1 MWDTL
6 TTKCPT
12 ILLSKKLFLLFNKTL
27 NNSYMNKKSTM
38 KALMLAGLL
47 CGAPSSMSAQ
57 TTPSSTSTTIYD
69 FAGFNDQKMLELFE
83 KIDKQG
89 RKFPTTQELKDAG
102 LYDEIEFVR
111 SHVRKRQIL
120 DRSDRLNQNTYQE
133 RDLFMNI
140 PAGAGSTIG
149 GYPSKDFASDNF
161 SMWNYTNLFGS
172 WNHGLFQAPGSWVD
186 AAHKNGTDI
195 LSGMKFFDTTGGR
208 QGFAAGW
215 VNFIKTKNDNGEFKY
230 TRPLIHLLQFLG
242 MDGINYNFE
251 DNGYSDN
258 DVVKFHQ
265 SLYEYA
271 KQQNFNDFHVV
282 IYTGNATL
290 TSGNSRVLFA
300 EKNAKTSDLMLN
312 YMGDDFSYNM
322 ASSAREAK
330 RVTGSTKGL
339 YAGVWIVSMNRG
351 WTRLNEGDAKE
362 CGVCLWGEHAQSRF
376 WSYNTGGSA
385 QERMSN
391 YQMLLERGFSGGYRN
406 PANRPEIK
414 NAGHNWEWS
423 GSTAPLS
430 TFPGLASWIP
440 ERSAISGTLPFSTH
454 FNTGAGE
461 VYTYK
466 GKKTAGAWYNMSNQD
481 IVPTYRWLVYNGG
494 TESVSTNV
502 QPEFTYEDSYTGGSC
517 LKLTGKGTAS
527 STDIILYKT
536 NLTGTNGAIKAQVAI
551 KTGKEGT
558 QDSRLA
564 LIVRLKNSGQ
574 WKEYEVG
581 GTTDKTWKEHTIA
594 LTDLTSSDVID
605 RIGLRVK
612 NVDDQYKLLVGK
624 LAIVDD
630 FTATPEAVK
639 DLTIQV
645 KEENKV
651 SLSVKATWVLNSAT
665 EGSVVYNDDANVDH
679 FEVLY
684 KNSENGDVTEIGR
697 TSQWATYIGDIEL
710 GETDQPFIGV
720 RSVSKDL
727 KTYSPVVWQQVP
739 RSTYASLPEKKQNLY
754 GEPELD
760 MSADGAATAQQ
771 VRYVESFETTGGA
784 TNINYHATGPKGGT
798 NYVDATEGNLLTVK
812 QGETFTLKIK
822 GYEGKDDL
830 RFCFGRGWIDL
841 NGDYKFEPGT
851 IDQNGEEL
859 FTIGQ
864 LRKGVKE
871 NVNPGQTL
879 QVRIPADAKRG
890 MTRMRIVFSDAWFK
904 GSLLP
909 TGKFNKGFAIDFA
922 VNITGNNPERQTPKS
937 TRDEGIAEQPEGL
950 STSTSITSFAGE
962 ASTLVQTSKDLKF
975 SNVEKAWIFGV
986 DGSLVKV
993 LDNPQQ
999 YEIKSLPKGIYL
1011 VKMLNNNVIRTQK
1024 VVIK

>member
-1 MWDTL
+1 
-6 TTKCPT
+6 
-12 ILLSKKLFLLFNKTL
+12 
-27 NNSYMNKKSTM
+27 MNKKSTM

-47 CGAPSSMSAQ
+47 CGAPSTMSAQ

-69 FAGFNDQKMLELFE
+69 FAGFSDQKMLELFE
-83 KIDKQG
+83 KIEKQG
-89 RKFPTTQELKDAG
+89 RKFPTNQELKEYG

-120 DRSDRLNQNTYQE
+120 DREDRLVRNTYKE

-149 GYPSKDFASDNF
+149 GYPSKDFASDNY

-172 WNHGLFQAPGSWVD
+172 WNHGLFQAPGSWAD

-195 LSGMKFFDTTGGR
+195 MSGIKFFDTTGGR
-208 QGFAAGW
+208 GGYATGW
-215 VNFIKTKNDNGEFKY
+215 VEFIKQKNADGTFKY
-230 TRPLIHLLQFLG
+230 ARPLIRILQFLG

-251 DNGYSDN
+251 ARGYDDSE
-258 DVVKFHQ
+258 VVKFHQ
-265 SLYEYA
+265 ELYKIAAAE
-271 KQQNFNDFHVV
+271 NFKNFHIA
-282 IYTGNATL
+282 IYTSHSSLSSYNTEA
-290 TSGNSRVLFA
+290 LFG
-300 EKNAKTSDLMLN
+300 KNNVKTSDLMLN
-312 YMGDDFSYNM
+312 YSADDFTPSM
-322 ASSAREAK
+322 ASSVQQAK
-330 RVTGSTKGL
+330 RSLGTAKGL
-339 YAGVWIVSMNRG
+339 YAGVWIVTMNRS
-351 WTRLNEGDAKE
+351 WTRLNASGAEE
-362 CGVCLWGEHAQSRF
+362 CGVCLWGEHGQSRF

-391 YQMLLERGFSGGYRN
+391 YQMLLERGFSGGNRN
-406 PANRPEIK
+406 PAVRPEIR

-423 GSTAPLS
+423 GSVAPLS

-440 ERSAISGTLPFSTH
+440 ERSAINGTLPFSTY

-466 GKKTAGAWYNMSNQD
+466 GKKTAGSWYNMSNQD
-481 IVPTYRWLVYNGG
+481 IVPTYRWLVYDGN
-494 TESVSTNV
+494 TTNVSSKV

-517 LKLTGKGTAS
+517 LKLTGKGTAPL
-527 STDIILYKT
+527 TDIVLYKT
-536 NLTGTNGAIKAQVAI
+536 NLTGTSGAIKAQVAI
-551 KTGKEGT
+551 KTGKDT
-558 QDSRLA
+558 PADSKLS
-564 LIVRLKNSGQ
+564 LIVRLKNSNE
-574 WKEYEVG
+574 WKEFAVD

-594 LTDLTSSDVID
+594 LTGLNSTDVID

-612 NVDDQYKLLVGK
+612 NVDNQYKLLVGK

-630 FTATPEAVK
+630 FTATPQGVK

-645 KEENKV
+645 KEENKA
-651 SLSVKATWVLNSAT
+651 SLSVKATWALSSAT

-684 KNSENGDVTEIGR
+684 KNGENGDVTEIGR

-710 GETDQPFIGV
+710 KESDKPFIGV

-727 KTYSPVVWQQVP
+727 KTYSPVEWKEIP
-739 RSTYASLPEKKQNLY
+739 RSTYASLPEKKDNPY

-760 MSADGAATAQQ
+760 MAADGYKIAQK
-771 VRYVESFETTGGA
+771 VRYIETFETIGGDQ
-784 TNINYHATGPKGGT
+784 NINYRANGPQGGT
-798 NYVDATEGNLLTVK
+798 NYVDATNHVLKVA
-812 QGETFTLKIK
+812 QGTKVTLKFK
-822 GYEGKDDL
+822 GYEAQDHIDGNHDDL
-830 RFCFGRGWIDL
+830 RWCMGKGWIDL
-841 NGDYKFEPGT
+841 NGDHVFTPVDIKQDPA
-851 IDQNGEEL
+851 NGEQL
-859 FTIGQ
+859 FFLGQ
-864 LRKGVKE
+864 VRKG
-871 NVNPGQTL
+871 TYA
-879 QVRIPADAKRG
+879 QVQSPQSYEFTIPADAKVG
-890 MTRMRIVFSDAWFK
+890 KTRMRIVFSDAWFA

-909 TGKFNKGFAIDFA
+909 TGKFNKGFAIDFG
-922 VNITGNNPERQTPKS
+922 VEITGTNQERPTPKS
-937 TRDEGIAEQPEGL
+937 SRDEGKAEQPEGL
-950 STSTSITSFAGE
+950 SASTSITSFAGE
-962 ASTLVQTSKDLKF
+962 ASALVQTSKDLKF

>member
-1 MWDTL
+1 
-6 TTKCPT
+6 
-12 ILLSKKLFLLFNKTL
+12 
-27 NNSYMNKKSTM
+27 MNKKSTM
-38 KALMLAGLL
+38 KMLLLAGLL
-47 CGAPSSMSAQ
+47 CGAPSTMSAQ
-57 TTPSSTSTTIYD
+57 TNTGSTSTTIYD
-69 FAGFNDQKMLELFE
+69 FAGFSDQALLKLFE
-83 KIDKQG
+83 KAEKAG
-89 RKFPTTQELKDAG
+89 RKFPTKQELIDAG
-102 LYDEIEFVR
+102 IYNEIEFVR
-111 SHVRKRQIL
+111 SHVRKRKIL

-208 QGFAAGW
+208 GGHATGW
-215 VNFIKTKNDNGEFKY
+215 MSFIKEKNTDGTFKY
-230 TRPLIHLLQFLG
+230 SRPLIRLLQFLG

-251 DNGYSDN
+251 ARGYDDN

-265 SLYEYA
+265 ELYKYA
-271 KQQNFNDFHVV
+271 KEDNFDDFHVV
-282 IYTGNATL
+282 LYTGNQSLPSYNVEA
-290 TSGNSRVLFA
+290 LFG
-300 EKNAKTSDLMLN
+300 KNGTKTTDLMLN
-312 YMGDDFSYNM
+312 YSADDFTPYM
-322 ASSAREAK
+322 ASSVQQAK
-330 RVTGSTKGL
+330 RAMNTAKGL
-339 YAGVWIVSMNRG
+339 YAGVWIVTMNRS
-351 WTRLNEGDAKE
+351 WTRLSAEDSKE
-362 CGVCLWGEHAQSRF
+362 CGVCLWGEHDQSRF
-376 WSYNTGGSA
+376 WSYNTGGNA

-406 PANRPEIK
+406 PADRPEIR

-423 GSTAPLS
+423 GSVAPLS

-440 ERSAISGTLPFSTH
+440 ERSAISGKLPFSTY

-466 GKKTAGAWYNMSNQD
+466 GKKTAGSWYNMSNQD
-481 IVPTYRWLVYNGG
+481 IVPTYRWLVYDGN
-494 TESVSTNV
+494 TTNVSYKV

-517 LKLTGKGTAS
+517 LKLTGKDQAS
-527 STDIILYKT
+527 TTDIVLYKT
-536 NLTGTNGAIKAQVAI
+536 ELSGTSGAIKAQVAI
-551 KTGKEGT
+551 KTGKET
-558 QDSRLA
+558 PAESKLA
-564 LIVRLKNSGQ
+564 LIVRLKNSGV
-574 WKEYEVG
+574 WKEYAVN

-594 LTDLTSSDVID
+594 LSDLSSSDVID

-612 NVDDQYKLLVGK
+612 NTDNQYKLLVGK

-630 FTATPEAVK
+630 FTATPQDVK
-639 DLTIQV
+639 DLNIEV
-645 KEENKV
+645 KEENKA
-651 SLSVKATWVLNSAT
+651 SLSVKATWALNSAT
-665 EGSVVYNDDANVDH
+665 EETAVYNDDANVDH

-684 KNSENGDVTEIGR
+684 KNGENGTVSEIGR

-710 GETDQPFIGV
+710 KESDKPFIGV

-727 KTYSPVVWQQVP
+727 KTYSPVVWKEVP
-739 RSTYASLPEKKQNLY
+739 RSTYASLPEKKDNPY

-760 MSADGAATAQQ
+760 MAADGYKIAQK
-771 VRYVESFETTGGA
+771 VRYIETFETIGGDQ
-784 TNINYHATGPKGGT
+784 NINYRATGPQGGT
-798 NYVDATEGNLLTVK
+798 NYVDATNQVLKVA
-812 QGETFTLKIK
+812 QGTKVTLKFK
-822 GYEGKDDL
+822 GYEAQDHIDGNHDDL
-830 RFCFGRGWIDL
+830 RWCMGKGWIDL
-841 NGDYKFEPGT
+841 NGDHVFTPVDIKQDPA
-851 IDQNGEEL
+851 NGEQL
-859 FTIGQ
+859 FFLGQ
-864 LRKGVKE
+864 VRKG
-871 NVNPGQTL
+871 TYA
-879 QVRIPADAKRG
+879 QVQSPQSYEFTIPADAKLG
-890 MTRMRIVFSDAWFK
+890 KTRMRIVFSDAWFA

-909 TGKFNKGFAIDFA
+909 TGKFNKGFAIDFG
-922 VNITGNNPERQTPKS
+922 VEITGTNQERPTPKS
-937 TRDEGIAEQPEGL
+937 SRDEGKADQPEGL
-950 STSTSITSFAGE
+950 SSSTSITSFAGE
-962 ASTLVQTSKDLKF
+962 ASALVQTSKDLKF

>member
-1 MWDTL
+1 
-6 TTKCPT
+6 
-12 ILLSKKLFLLFNKTL
+12 
-27 NNSYMNKKSTM
+27 MNKKSTM
-38 KALMLAGLL
+38 KMLMLAGLL
-47 CGAPSSMSAQ
+47 CGAPSTMSAQ
-57 TTPSSTSTTIYD
+57 TETGSTSTTIYD
-69 FAGFNDQKMLELFE
+69 FANFNDQKLLDLFASALE
-83 KIDKQG
+83 KG

-102 LYDEIEFVR
+102 LYEELEFVR
-111 SHVRKRQIL
+111 SHVRKREIL
-120 DRSDRLNQNTYQE
+120 SRQDRLVNDTYRE

-208 QGFAAGW
+208 GGHATGW
-215 VNFIKTKNDNGEFKY
+215 VGLIKTKNDNGEFKY

-251 DNGYSDN
+251 ASGYSDN

-265 SLYEYA
+265 SLYKYA
-271 KQQNFNDFHVV
+271 AEQDFKNFHIV
-282 IYTGNATL
+282 IYTFSSSL
-290 TSGNSRVLFA
+290 TGYNSKALFG
-300 EKNAKTSDLMLN
+300 ENGTKTTDLMLN
-312 YMGDDFSYNM
+312 YDASDFSYSM
-322 ASSAREAK
+322 AQSVQEAK
-330 RVTGSTKGL
+330 RVMGTAKGL
-339 YAGVWIVSMNRG
+339 YAGVWIVDMNRG
-351 WTRLNEGDAKE
+351 WNRLNATGAEE
-362 CGVCLWGEHAQSRF
+362 CGICLWGEHAQSRF
-376 WSYNTGGSA
+376 WSYNTGGNA

-391 YQMLLERGFSGGYRN
+391 YQTLLERGFSGGKRN
-406 PANRPEIK
+406 PADRPEISRFG
-414 NAGHNWEWS
+414 NNWEWS
-423 GSTAPLS
+423 GTKAPLS
-430 TFPGLASWIP
+430 TFAGLATWIP
-440 ERSAISGTLPFSTH
+440 ERSAINGKLPFSTY

-466 GKKTAGAWYNMSNQD
+466 GKKTAGSWYNMSNQD
-481 IVPTYRWLVYNGG
+481 IVPTYRWLVYDGN
-494 TESVSTNV
+494 TTNVSDKV
-502 QPEFTYEDSYTGGSC
+502 QPEFTHEDSYTGGSC
-517 LKLTGKGTAS
+517 LKLTGKAQAS
-527 STDIILYKT
+527 TTDIVLYKT
-536 NLTGTNGAIKAQVAI
+536 ELSGTSGAIKAQVAI
-551 KTGKEGT
+551 KTGKDT
-558 QDSRLA
+558 PADSKLA
-564 LIVRLKNSGQ
+564 LIVRLKNSNE
-574 WKEYEVG
+574 WKEFAVN
-581 GTTDKTWKEHTIA
+581 GTADSKWVEHTVA
-594 LTDLTSSDVID
+594 LTGLTSSDVID

-612 NVDDQYKLLVGK
+612 NTDNQYKLLVGK

-630 FTATPEAVK
+630 FTATPQGVK

-645 KEENKV
+645 KEENKS
-651 SLSVKATWVLNSAT
+651 SLSVKATWALNSAT
-665 EGSVVYNDDANVDH
+665 EETVVYNDDANVDH

-684 KNSENGDVTEIGR
+684 KNGENGTVSEIGR
-697 TSQWATYIGDIEL
+697 TSQWATYIGDIEMA
-710 GETDQPFIGV
+710 ESDKPFIGV

-727 KTYSPVVWQQVP
+727 KTYSPVVWQEVP
-739 RSTYASLPEKKQNLY
+739 RAEYSTLPASKYNPY

-760 MSADGAATAQQ
+760 MSADGYKTAQQ
-771 VRYVESFETTGGA
+771 VRYVETFKTEGGA
-784 TNINYHATGPKGGT
+784 TNIDYTATGPKGGT
-798 NYVDATEGNLLTVK
+798 NYVDATNGNVLTVN
-812 QGETFTLKIK
+812 QGQTITIKIK
-822 GYEGKDDL
+822 GHEGKDDL

-841 NGDYKFEPGT
+841 NGDFKFEPGT

-859 FTIGQ
+859 FTIGE
-864 LRKGVKE
+864 LRKGVVE
-871 NVNPGQTL
+871 NVNPGQTIS
-879 QVRIPADAKRG
+879 VTIPSDAKRG

-922 VNITGNNPERQTPKS
+922 VNITGTNAERPTPKS
-937 TRDEGIAEQPEGL
+937 TRDEGKAEQPEGL
-950 STSTSITSFAGE
+950 SASTSITSFAGE
-962 ASTLVQTSKDLKF
+962 ASALVQTSKDLKF

>member
-1 MWDTL
+1 
-6 TTKCPT
+6 
-12 ILLSKKLFLLFNKTL
+12 
-27 NNSYMNKKSTM
+27 MNKKSTM
-38 KALMLAGLL
+38 KMLLLAGLL
-47 CGAPSSMSAQ
+47 CGAPSTMSAQ
-57 TTPSSTSTTIYD
+57 TDTGSTSTTIYD
-69 FAGFNDQKMLELFE
+69 FANFNDQKLLDLFASALE
-83 KIDKQG
+83 KG

-102 LYDEIEFVR
+102 LYEELEFVR
-111 SHVRKRQIL
+111 SHVRKREIL
-120 DRSDRLNQNTYQE
+120 SRQDRLVGDTYRE

-208 QGFAAGW
+208 GGHATGW
-215 VNFIKTKNDNGEFKY
+215 VGLIKTKNDNGEFKY

-251 DNGYSDN
+251 ASGYSDN

-265 SLYEYA
+265 SLYKYA
-271 KQQNFNDFHVV
+271 AEQDFKNFHIV
-282 IYTGNATL
+282 IYTFSSSL
-290 TSGNSRVLFA
+290 TGYNSRALFG
-300 EKNAKTSDLMLN
+300 ENNVKTTDLMLN
-312 YMGDDFSYNM
+312 YDASDFSYSM
-322 ASSAREAK
+322 AQSVQEAK
-330 RVTGSTKGL
+330 RVMGTAKGL
-339 YAGVWIVSMNRG
+339 YAGVWIVDMNRG
-351 WTRLNEGDAKE
+351 WNRLNATGAEE
-362 CGVCLWGEHAQSRF
+362 CGICLWGEHAQSRF
-376 WSYNTGGSA
+376 WSYNTGGNA
-385 QERMSN
+385 QERMTN
-391 YQMLLERGFSGGYRN
+391 YQMLLERGFSGGKRN
-406 PANRPEIK
+406 PADRPGISRFG
-414 NAGHNWEWS
+414 NNWEWS
-423 GSTAPLS
+423 GTTPPLS
-430 TFPGLASWIP
+430 TFAGLATWIP
-440 ERSAISGTLPFSTH
+440 ERSAIKGTLPFSTY

-466 GKKTAGAWYNMSNQD
+466 GKKTAGSWYNMSNQD

-494 TESVSTNV
+494 TTNVSDKV

-517 LKLTGKGTAS
+517 LKLTGKAQAS
-527 STDIILYKT
+527 STDIVLYKT
-536 NLTGTNGAIKAQVAI
+536 ELSGTSGAIKAQVAI

-558 QDSRLA
+558 QDSKLS
-564 LIVRLKNSGQ
+564 LIVRLKNSGE
-574 WKEYEVG
+574 WKEYAVG

-594 LTDLTSSDVID
+594 LSDLSSSDVID

-612 NVDDQYKLLVGK
+612 NVDNQYKLLVGK

-630 FTATPEAVK
+630 FTATPEEVK
-639 DLTIQV
+639 DLRIQV
-645 KEENKV
+645 KEENKA
-651 SLSVKATWVLNSAT
+651 SLSVKASWALSSAADDK
-665 EGSVVYNDDANVDH
+665 VVYNDDANVDH

-684 KNSENGDVTEIGR
+684 KNGENGDVTEIGR
-697 TSQWATYIGDIEL
+697 TSQWATYIGDIEMA
-710 GETDQPFIGV
+710 EADQPFIGV

-727 KTYSPVVWQQVP
+727 KTYSPVVWQEVP
-739 RSTYASLPEKKQNLY
+739 RANYASLPEKKDNPY

-760 MSADGAATAQQ
+760 MSADGYKIAQK
-771 VRYVESFETTGGA
+771 VRYIETFKTEGGT
-784 TNINYHATGPKGGT
+784 TNIDYTATGPKGGT
-798 NYVDATEGNLLTVK
+798 NYVDATEGNLLTVN
-812 QGETFTLKIK
+812 QGQTITIKIK
-822 GYEGKDDL
+822 GHEGQDDL

-841 NGDYKFEPGT
+841 NGDYNFEPGT
-851 IDQNGEEL
+851 IAENGEEL
-859 FTIGQ
+859 FTVGK
-864 LRKGVKE
+864 LRKGVIE
-871 NVNPGQTL
+871 NVNPGQTIN
-879 QVRIPADAKRG
+879 VTIPADAKRG
-890 MTRMRIVFSDAWFK
+890 MTRMRIVFSDAWFQ

-922 VNITGNNPERQTPKS
+922 VKITGNNPERPTPKS
-937 TRDEGIAEQPEGL
+937 SRDEGKAEQPEGL
-950 STSTSITSFAGE
+950 SSSTSITSFAGE
-962 ASTLVQTSKDLKF
+962 ASALVQTSKDLKF

>member
-1 MWDTL
+1 
-6 TTKCPT
+6 
-12 ILLSKKLFLLFNKTL
+12 
-27 NNSYMNKKSTM
+27 MNKKSTM
-38 KALMLAGLL
+38 KMLMLAGLL
-47 CGAPSSMSAQ
+47 CGAPSTMSAQ

-69 FAGFNDQKMLELFE
+69 FSKFGDQSLLELFE
-83 KIDKQG
+83 KAEKAG
-89 RKFPTTQELKDAG
+89 RKFPTKQELIDAG
-102 LYDEIEFVR
+102 IYDEIEFVR
-111 SHVRKRQIL
+111 SHVRKREIL
-120 DRSDRLNQNTYQE
+120 DRQDRLVGGTYQE

-149 GYPSKDFASDNF
+149 GYPSKDFASDNY

-172 WNHGLFQAPGSWVD
+172 WNHGLFQAPGSWAD

-195 LSGMKFFDTTGGR
+195 MSGIKFFDTTGGR
-208 QGFAAGW
+208 GGYATGW
-215 VNFIKTKNDNGEFKY
+215 VEFIKQKNADGTFKY
-230 TRPLIHLLQFLG
+230 ARPLIRILQFLG

-251 DNGYSDN
+251 ARGYDDSE
-258 DVVKFHQ
+258 VVKFHQ
-265 SLYEYA
+265 ELYKIAAEE
-271 KQQNFNDFHVV
+271 NFKNFHIA
-282 IYTGNATL
+282 IYTSHSSLSSYNTEA
-290 TSGNSRVLFA
+290 LFG
-300 EKNAKTSDLMLN
+300 KNNVKTSDLMLN
-312 YMGDDFSYNM
+312 YSADDFTPSM
-322 ASSAREAK
+322 ASSVQQAK
-330 RVTGSTKGL
+330 RSLNTAKGL
-339 YAGVWIVSMNRG
+339 YAGVWIVTMNRS
-351 WTRLNEGDAKE
+351 WTRLNAPGAEE
-362 CGVCLWGEHAQSRF
+362 CGVCLWGEHGQSRF

-406 PANRPEIK
+406 PADRPEIR

-423 GSTAPLS
+423 GSVAPLS

-440 ERSAISGTLPFSTH
+440 ERSAIDGKLPFSTY

-466 GKKTAGAWYNMSNQD
+466 GKKTAGSWYNMSNQD
-481 IVPTYRWLVYNGG
+481 IVPTYRWLVYDGN
-494 TESVSTNV
+494 TTNVSSKV

-527 STDIILYKT
+527 STDIVLYKT
-536 NLTGTNGAIKAQVAI
+536 NLTGTSGAIKAQVAI

-558 QDSRLA
+558 QDSKLS
-564 LIVRLKNSGQ
+564 LIVRLKNSGE
-574 WKEYEVG
+574 WKEYAVG

-594 LTDLTSSDVID
+594 LSDLSSSDVID

-612 NVDDQYKLLVGK
+612 NVDNQYKLLVGK

-639 DLTIQV
+639 DLRIQV
-645 KEENKV
+645 KEENKA
-651 SLSVKATWVLNSAT
+651 SLSVKASWALSSAADDK
-665 EGSVVYNDDANVDH
+665 VVYNDDANVDH

-684 KNSENGDVTEIGR
+684 KNGESGDVTEIGR

-710 GETDQPFIGV
+710 KESDKPFIGV

-727 KTYSPVVWQQVP
+727 KTYSPVEWKEIP
-739 RSTYASLPEKKQNLY
+739 RSTYASLPEKKDNPY

-760 MSADGAATAQQ
+760 MSADGYKIAQK
-771 VRYVESFETTGGA
+771 VRYIETFKTEGGEQ
-784 TNINYHATGPKGGT
+784 NINYSATGPTGGT
-798 NYVDATEGNLLTVK
+798 NYVDATNQVLKVA
-812 QGETFTLKIK
+812 QGTKVTLKFK
-822 GYEGKDDL
+822 GYEAQDGRDGNHDDL
-830 RFCFGRGWIDL
+830 RYCMGKGWIDL
-841 NGDYKFEPGT
+841 NGDYTFTPVDIKDDP
-851 IDQNGEEL
+851 QNGEQL
-859 FTIGQ
+859 FFLGQ
-864 LRKGVKE
+864 VRKGTEAQVKS
-871 NVNPGQTL
+871 L
-879 QVRIPADAKRG
+879 QSYEFTIPADAKLG
-890 MTRMRIVFSDAWFK
+890 KTRMRIVFSDAWFA

-909 TGKFNKGFAIDFA
+909 TGKFNKGFAIDFG
-922 VNITGNNPERQTPKS
+922 VEITGNNPERPTPKS
-937 TRDEGIAEQPEGL
+937 SRDEGKAEQPEGL
-950 STSTSITSFAGE
+950 SASTSITSFAGE
-962 ASTLVQTSKDLKF
+962 ASALVQTSKDLKF

>member
-1 MWDTL
+1 
-6 TTKCPT
+6 
-12 ILLSKKLFLLFNKTL
+12 
-27 NNSYMNKKSTM
+27 MNKKSTM
-38 KALMLAGLL
+38 KMLMLAGLL
-47 CGAPSSMSAQ
+47 CGAPSTMSAQ

-69 FAGFNDQKMLELFE
+69 FAGFSDQKMLELFE
-83 KIDKQG
+83 KIEKQG
-89 RKFPTTQELKDAG
+89 RKFPTNQELKEYG

-120 DRSDRLNQNTYQE
+120 DREDRLVRNTYKE

-208 QGFAAGW
+208 QGFASGW
-215 VNFIKTKNDNGEFKY
+215 VNLVKSKNDDGTYKY
-230 TRPLIHLLQFLG
+230 TRALIHILQFLG

-265 SLYEYA
+265 SLYAYA
-271 KQQNFNDFHVV
+271 KEQNFDDFHIVL
-282 IYTGNATL
+282 YTSN
-290 TSGNSRVLFA
+290 SGLSSYNSRALFG
-300 EKNAKTSDLMLN
+300 ENNVKTTDLMLN
-312 YMGDDFSYNM
+312 YSASDFSYSM
-322 ASSAREAK
+322 PQSVQEAK
-330 RVTGSTKGL
+330 RVMGTAKGL
-339 YAGVWIVSMNRG
+339 YAGVWIVDMNRG
-351 WTRLNEGDAKE
+351 WNRLNATGAEE
-362 CGVCLWGEHAQSRF
+362 CGICLWGEHAQSRF
-376 WSYNTGGSA
+376 WSYNTGGNA
-385 QERMSN
+385 QERMTN
-391 YQMLLERGFSGGYRN
+391 YQMLLERGFSGGKRN
-406 PANRPEIK
+406 PADRPEISRFG
-414 NAGHNWEWS
+414 NNWEWS
-423 GSTAPLS
+423 NGVAPLS
-430 TFPGLASWIP
+430 NFAGLATWIP
-440 ERSAISGTLPFSTH
+440 ERSAINGKLPFSTY

-466 GKKTAGAWYNMSNQD
+466 GKKTAGSWYNMSNQD
-481 IVPTYRWLVYNGG
+481 IVPTYRWLVYDGN
-494 TESVSTNV
+494 TTNVSDKV

-527 STDIILYKT
+527 ATDIVLYKT
-536 NLTGTNGAIKAQVAI
+536 NLTGTSGAIKAQVAI
-551 KTGKEGT
+551 KTGKDT
-558 QDSRLA
+558 PADSKLA
-564 LIVRLKNSGQ
+564 LIVRLKNSGE
-574 WKEYEVG
+574 WKEFDVN
-581 GTTDKTWKEHTIA
+581 GTTDSKWVEHTVA
-594 LTDLTSSDVID
+594 LTGLTSTDVID

-612 NVDDQYKLLVGK
+612 NSDEQYKLLVGK

-630 FTATPEAVK
+630 FTATPQGVK

-645 KEENKV
+645 KEENKA
-651 SLSVKATWVLNSAT
+651 SLSVKATWALSSAT

-684 KNSENGDVTEIGR
+684 KNGENGDVTEIGR

-710 GETDQPFIGV
+710 KESDKPFIGV

-727 KTYSPVVWQQVP
+727 KTYSPVVWQEVP
-739 RSTYASLPEKKQNLY
+739 RANQADLPARKNNPY

-760 MSADGAATAQQ
+760 MSADGYKTAQK
-771 VRYVESFETTGGA
+771 VRYIETFETIGGDQ
-784 TNINYHATGPKGGT
+784 NINYRANGPQGGT
-798 NYVDATEGNLLTVK
+798 NYVDATNQVLKVA
-812 QGETFTLKIK
+812 QGTKVTLKFK
-822 GYEGKDDL
+822 GYEATDAKDGNHDDL
-830 RFCFGRGWIDL
+830 RWCMGKGWIDL
-841 NGDYKFEPGT
+841 NGDHVFTPVDIKQDPA
-851 IDQNGEEL
+851 NGEQL
-859 FTIGQ
+859 FFLGQ
-864 LRKGVKE
+864 VRKG
-871 NVNPGQTL
+871 TYA
-879 QVRIPADAKRG
+879 QVQSPQSYEFTIPADAKVG
-890 MTRMRIVFSDAWFK
+890 KTRMRIVFSDAWFA

-909 TGKFNKGFAIDFA
+909 TGKFNKGFAIDFG
-922 VNITGNNPERQTPKS
+922 VEITGNNPERPTPKS
-937 TRDEGIAEQPEGL
+937 TRDEGKAEQPEGL
-950 STSTSITSFAGE
+950 SASTSITSFAGE
-962 ASTLVQTSKDLKF
+962 ASALVQTSKDLKF

>member
-1 MWDTL
+1 
-6 TTKCPT
+6 
-12 ILLSKKLFLLFNKTL
+12 
-27 NNSYMNKKSTM
+27 MNKKSTM
-38 KALMLAGLL
+38 KALILAGLL
-47 CGAPSSMSAQ
+47 CGASSSISAQ
-57 TTPSSTSTTIYD
+57 TTPGSTSTTIYD

-195 LSGMKFFDTTGGR
+195 MSGIKFFDTTGGR
-208 QGFAAGW
+208 GGYATGW
-215 VNFIKTKNDNGEFKY
+215 VNFIKTKNDNGDFKY

-251 DNGYSDN
+251 ASGYN
-258 DVVKFHQ
+258 DEEVVKFHQ
-265 SLYEYA
+265 SLYKYA
-271 KQQNFNDFHVV
+271 NEQGFNNFHIA
-282 IYTGNATL
+282 IYT
-290 TSGNSRVLFA
+290 SNSSLSSYYSEALFG
-300 EKNAKTSDLMLN
+300 KNNVKTSDLMLN
-312 YMGDDFSYNM
+312 YAASDFSYSM
-322 ASSAREAK
+322 GPSVQEAK
-330 RVTGSTKGL
+330 RVMGTAKGL
-339 YAGVWIVSMNRG
+339 YAGVWIVDMNRG
-351 WTRLNEGDAKE
+351 WNRLNNGLAKE
-362 CGVCLWGEHAQSRF
+362 CGLCLWGEHAQSRF

-406 PANRPEIK
+406 PAVRPEIV
-414 NAGHNWEWS
+414 NYGHKWEWS
-423 GSTAPLS
+423 GTTPPLS

-440 ERSAISGTLPFSTH
+440 ERSAIKGTLPFSTY

-466 GKKTAGAWYNMSNQD
+466 GKKTAGSWYNMSNQD
-481 IVPTYRWLVYNGG
+481 IVPTYRWLVYDGN
-494 TESVSTNV
+494 TTNVSTSV

-517 LKLTGKGTAS
+517 LKLTGKAQAS
-527 STDIILYKT
+527 STDIVLYKT
-536 NLTGTNGAIKAQVAI
+536 ELRSNSGAIRAQVAI

-558 QDSRLA
+558 QDSKLA
-564 LIVRLKNSGQ
+564 LIVRLKNSKE
-574 WKEYEVG
+574 WKEYAVG

-594 LTDLTSSDVID
+594 LSDLSSSDVID

-630 FTATPEAVK
+630 FTATPEAVR

-645 KEENKV
+645 KEENKA
-651 SLSVKATWVLNSAT
+651 SLSVKATWALNSAT
-665 EGSVVYNDDANVDH
+665 EGSVIYNDDANVDH

-684 KNSENGDVTEIGR
+684 KNGENGDVTEIGR

-710 GETDQPFIGV
+710 KESDKPFIGV

-727 KTYSPVVWQQVP
+727 KTYSPVVWKEVP
-739 RSTYASLPEKKQNLY
+739 RAEYSTLPASKNNPY

-760 MSADGAATAQQ
+760 MAADGYKIAQK
-771 VRYVESFETTGGA
+771 VRYIETFKTEGGEQ
-784 TNINYHATGPKGGT
+784 NINYSATGPTGGT
-798 NYVDATEGNLLTVK
+798 NYVDATNQVLKVA
-812 QGETFTLKIK
+812 QGTKVTLKFK
-822 GYEGKDDL
+822 GYEAQDGRDGNHDDL
-830 RFCFGRGWIDL
+830 RYCMGKGWIDL
-841 NGDYKFEPGT
+841 NGDYTFTPVDIKDDP
-851 IDQNGEEL
+851 QNGEQL
-859 FTIGQ
+859 FFLGQ
-864 LRKGVKE
+864 VRKGTEAQVKS
-871 NVNPGQTL
+871 L
-879 QVRIPADAKRG
+879 QSYEFTIPADAKLG
-890 MTRMRIVFSDAWFK
+890 KTRMRIVFSDAWFA

-909 TGKFNKGFAIDFA
+909 TGKFNKGFAIDFG
-922 VNITGNNPERQTPKS
+922 VEITGNNPERPTPKS
-937 TRDEGIAEQPEGL
+937 SRDEGKAEQPEGL
-950 STSTSITSFAGE
+950 SASTSITSFAGE
-962 ASTLVQTSKDLKF
+962 ASALVQTSKDLKF

>member
-1 MWDTL
+1 
-6 TTKCPT
+6 
-12 ILLSKKLFLLFNKTL
+12 
-27 NNSYMNKKSTM
+27 MNKKSTM
-38 KALMLAGLL
+38 KMLMLAGLL
-47 CGAPSSMSAQ
+47 CGAPSTMSAQ

-69 FAGFNDQKMLELFE
+69 FAGFSDQKMLELFE
-83 KIDKQG
+83 KIEKQG
-89 RKFPTTQELKDAG
+89 RKFPTNQELKEYG

-120 DRSDRLNQNTYQE
+120 DREDRLVRNTYKE

-208 QGFAAGW
+208 QGFASGW
-215 VNFIKTKNDNGEFKY
+215 VNLVKSKNDDGTYKY
-230 TRPLIHLLQFLG
+230 TRALIHILQFLG

-265 SLYEYA
+265 SLYAYA
-271 KQQNFNDFHVV
+271 KEQNFDDFHIVL
-282 IYTGNATL
+282 YTSN
-290 TSGNSRVLFA
+290 SGLSSYNSRALFG
-300 EKNAKTSDLMLN
+300 ENNVKTTDLMLN
-312 YMGDDFSYNM
+312 YSASDFSYSM
-322 ASSAREAK
+322 PQSVQEAK
-330 RVTGSTKGL
+330 RVMGTAKGL
-339 YAGVWIVSMNRG
+339 YAGVWIVDMNRG
-351 WTRLNEGDAKE
+351 WNRLNAPGAEE
-362 CGVCLWGEHAQSRF
+362 CGICLWGEHAQSRF
-376 WSYNTGGSA
+376 WSYNTGGNA
-385 QERMSN
+385 QERMTN
-391 YQMLLERGFSGGYRN
+391 YQMLLERGFSGGKRN
-406 PANRPEIK
+406 PADRPEISRFG
-414 NAGHNWEWS
+414 NNWEWS
-423 GSTAPLS
+423 NGVAPLS
-430 TFPGLASWIP
+430 NFAGLATWIP
-440 ERSAISGTLPFSTH
+440 ERSAINGKLPFSTY

-466 GKKTAGAWYNMSNQD
+466 GKKTAGSWYNMSNQD

-494 TESVSTNV
+494 TTNVSTNV
-502 QPEFTYEDSYTGGSC
+502 QPEFTHEDSYTGGSC

-527 STDIILYKT
+527 STDIVLYKT
-536 NLTGTNGAIKAQVAI
+536 NLTGTSGAIKAQVAI
-551 KTGKEGT
+551 KTGKDT
-558 QDSRLA
+558 PADSKLA
-564 LIVRLKNSGQ
+564 LIVRLKNSGE
-574 WKEYEVG
+574 WKEFDVN
-581 GTTDKTWKEHTIA
+581 GTTDSKWVEHTVA
-594 LTDLTSSDVID
+594 LTGLTSTDVID

-612 NVDDQYKLLVGK
+612 NSDEQYKLLVGK

-630 FTATPEAVK
+630 FTATPQGVK

-645 KEENKV
+645 KEENKA
-651 SLSVKATWVLNSAT
+651 SLSVKATWALSSAT

-684 KNSENGDVTEIGR
+684 KNGTDGEVTEIGR

-710 GETDQPFIGV
+710 KESDKPFIGV

-727 KTYSPVVWQQVP
+727 KTYSPVVWQEVP
-739 RSTYASLPEKKQNLY
+739 RAEYSTLPTRKHNPY

-760 MSADGAATAQQ
+760 MAADGYKTAQKI
-771 VRYVESFETTGGA
+771 RYIEVFKTEGGT
-784 TNINYHATGPKGGT
+784 TNIDYTAPGPKGGT
-798 NYVDATEGNLLTVK
+798 NYVDATDHVLKVA
-812 QGETFTLKIK
+812 QGTKVTLKFK
-822 GYEGKDDL
+822 GYEATPAKDNSKDDL
-830 RFCFGRGWIDL
+830 RYCMGKGWIDL
-841 NGDYKFEPGT
+841 NGDYTFIPVDIKDDP
-851 IDQNGEEL
+851 QNGEQLFFLGQIRKGTPAQVESL
-859 FTIGQ
+859 QSYEFTIP
-864 LRKGVKE
+864 
-871 NVNPGQTL
+871 N
-879 QVRIPADAKRG
+879 DAKVG
-890 MTRMRIVFSDAWFK
+890 KTRMRIVFSDAWFA

-909 TGKFNKGFAIDFA
+909 TGKFNKGFAIDFG
-922 VNITGNNPERQTPKS
+922 VEITGNNPQRETPKS
-937 TRDEGIAEQPEGL
+937 TRDEGKAEQPEGL
-950 STSTSITSFAGE
+950 SASTSITSFAGE
-962 ASTLVQTSKDLKF
+962 ASALVQTSKDLKF

>member
-1 MWDTL
+1 
-6 TTKCPT
+6 
-12 ILLSKKLFLLFNKTL
+12 
-27 NNSYMNKKSTM
+27 MNKKSTM
-38 KALMLAGLL
+38 KMLMLAGLL
-47 CGAPSSMSAQ
+47 CGAPSTMSAQ

-69 FAGFNDQKMLELFE
+69 FAGFSDQKMLELFE

-89 RKFPTTQELKDAG
+89 RKFPTNQELKEYG

-120 DRSDRLNQNTYQE
+120 DREDRLVRNTYKE

-208 QGFAAGW
+208 QGFASGW
-215 VNFIKTKNDNGEFKY
+215 VNLVKSKNDDGTYKY
-230 TRPLIHLLQFLG
+230 TRALIHILQFLG

-265 SLYEYA
+265 SLYAYA
-271 KQQNFNDFHVV
+271 KEQNFDDFHIVL
-282 IYTGNATL
+282 YTSN
-290 TSGNSRVLFA
+290 SGLSSYNSRALFG
-300 EKNAKTSDLMLN
+300 ENNVKTTDLMLN
-312 YMGDDFSYNM
+312 YSASDFSYSM
-322 ASSAREAK
+322 PQSVQEAK
-330 RVTGSTKGL
+330 RVMGTAKGL
-339 YAGVWIVSMNRG
+339 YAGVWIVDMNRG
-351 WTRLNEGDAKE
+351 WNRLNAPGAEE
-362 CGVCLWGEHAQSRF
+362 CGICLWGEHAQSRF
-376 WSYNTGGSA
+376 WSYNTGGNA

-391 YQMLLERGFSGGYRN
+391 YQTLLERGFSGGKRN
-406 PANRPEIK
+406 PADRPEISRFG
-414 NAGHNWEWS
+414 NNWEWS
-423 GSTAPLS
+423 NGVAPLS
-430 TFPGLASWIP
+430 NFAGLATWIP
-440 ERSAISGTLPFSTH
+440 ERSAINGTLPFSTY

-466 GKKTAGAWYNMSNQD
+466 GKKTAGSWYNMSNQD
-481 IVPTYRWLVYNGG
+481 IVPTYRWLVYDGG
-494 TESVSTNV
+494 TTNVSDKV

-527 STDIILYKT
+527 STDIVLYKT
-536 NLTGTNGAIKAQVAI
+536 NLTGTSGAIKAQVAI
-551 KTGKEGT
+551 KTGKDT
-558 QDSRLA
+558 PANSNLA
-564 LIVRLKNSGQ
+564 LIVRLKNSNE
-574 WKEYEVG
+574 WKEFDVN
-581 GTTDKTWKEHTIA
+581 GTTDSKWVEHTVA
-594 LTDLTSSDVID
+594 LTGLSSTDVID

-612 NVDDQYKLLVGK
+612 NVDNQYKLLVGK

-630 FTATPEAVK
+630 YTVAPEAVK

-645 KEENKV
+645 KEENKS
-651 SLSVKATWVLNSAT
+651 SLSVKATWALNSANEET
-665 EGSVVYNDDANVDH
+665 VVYNDDANVDH

-684 KNSENGDVTEIGR
+684 KNGENGTVSEIGR
-697 TSQWATYIGDIEL
+697 TSQWATYIGDIEMA
-710 GETDQPFIGV
+710 ESDKPFIGV

-727 KTYSPVVWQQVP
+727 KTYSPVVWKEVP
-739 RSTYASLPEKKQNLY
+739 RANYASLPEKKHNPY

-760 MSADGAATAQQ
+760 MSADGYKTAQQ
-771 VRYVESFETTGGA
+771 VRYVETFKTEGGT
-784 TNINYHATGPKGGT
+784 TNIDYTAPGPKGGT
-798 NYVDATEGNLLTVK
+798 NYVDATEGNLLTVN
-812 QGETFTLKIK
+812 QGQTITIKIK
-822 GYEGKDDL
+822 GHEGQDDL

-841 NGDYKFEPGT
+841 NGDYNFEPGT
-851 IDQNGEEL
+851 IAENGEEL
-859 FTIGQ
+859 FTVGK
-864 LRKGVKE
+864 LRKGVIE
-871 NVNPGQTL
+871 NVNPGQTIS
-879 QVRIPADAKRG
+879 VTIPNDAKRG
-890 MTRMRIVFSDAWFK
+890 MTRMRIVFSDAWFQ

-922 VNITGNNPERQTPKS
+922 VKITGTNPERPTPKS
-937 TRDEGIAEQPEGL
+937 SRDEGTAEQPEGL
-950 STSTSITSFAGE
+950 SSSTSITSFAGE
-962 ASTLVQTSKDLKF
+962 ASALVQTSKDLKF

>member
-1 MWDTL
+1 
-6 TTKCPT
+6 
-12 ILLSKKLFLLFNKTL
+12 
-27 NNSYMNKKSTM
+27 MNKKSTM
-38 KALMLAGLL
+38 KMLLLAGLL
-47 CGAPSSMSAQ
+47 CGAPSTMSAQ
-57 TTPSSTSTTIYD
+57 TDTGSTSTTIYD
-69 FAGFNDQKMLELFE
+69 FANFNDQKLLDLFASALE
-83 KIDKQG
+83 KG

-102 LYDEIEFVR
+102 LYEELEFVR
-111 SHVRKRQIL
+111 SHVRKREIL
-120 DRSDRLNQNTYQE
+120 SRQDRLVGDTYRE

-215 VNFIKTKNDNGEFKY
+215 VNLIKTKNADGTFKY
-230 TRPLIHLLQFLG
+230 TRPLIHILQFLG

-290 TSGNSRVLFA
+290 TSGNSRALFA
-300 EKNAKTSDLMLN
+300 ETNAKTSDLMLN

-322 ASSAREAK
+322 GSSVREAK

-339 YAGVWIVSMNRG
+339 YAGVWIVTMNRG
-351 WTRLNEGDAKE
+351 WNRLNDGDSKE
-362 CGVCLWGEHAQSRF
+362 CGICLWGEHAQSRF
-376 WSYNTGGSA
+376 WSYNTGGNA

-391 YQMLLERGFSGGYRN
+391 YQMLLERGFSGGNRN
-406 PANRPEIK
+406 PAVRPAISRY
-414 NAGHNWEWS
+414 GHNWEWS
-423 GSTAPLS
+423 NGVAPLS
-430 TFPGLASWIP
+430 TFAGLASWIP
-440 ERSAISGTLPFSTH
+440 ERSAIKGTLPFSTY

-466 GKKTAGAWYNMSNQD
+466 GKKTAGSWYNMSNQD

-494 TESVSTNV
+494 TENVSTNV

-527 STDIILYKT
+527 STDIVLYKT
-536 NLTGTNGAIKAQVAI
+536 NLTGTSGAIKAQVAI
-551 KTGKEGT
+551 KTGKDT
-558 QDSRLA
+558 PQDSKLA
-564 LIVRLKNSGQ
+564 LIVRLKNSGE
-574 WKEYEVG
+574 WKEFDVN
-581 GTTDKTWKEHTIA
+581 GTTDSKWVEHTVA
-594 LTDLTSSDVID
+594 LTGLSSTDVID

-612 NVDDQYKLLVGK
+612 NVDEQYKLLVGK

-639 DLTIQV
+639 DLRIQV
-645 KEENKV
+645 KEENKS
-651 SLSVKATWVLNSAT
+651 SLSVKATWALNSAADDK
-665 EGSVVYNDDANVDH
+665 VVYNDDVNVDH

-684 KNSENGDVTEIGR
+684 KNGENGTVSEIGR
-697 TSQWATYIGDIEL
+697 TSQWATYIGDIEMA
-710 GETDQPFIGV
+710 EADQPFIGV

-727 KTYSPVVWQQVP
+727 KTYSPVVWQQVS
-739 RSTYASLPEKKQNLY
+739 RSTYASLPEKKHNPY

-760 MSADGAATAQQ
+760 MSADGYKTAQQ
-771 VRYVESFETTGGA
+771 VRYVETFKTEGGA
-784 TNINYHATGPKGGT
+784 TNIDYTAPGPKGGT
-798 NYVDATEGNLLTVK
+798 NYVDATNGNLLTVN
-812 QGETFTLKIK
+812 QGQTITIKIK
-822 GYEGKDDL
+822 GHEGQDDL
-830 RFCFGRGWIDL
+830 RFCFGRAWIDL

-851 IDQNGEEL
+851 IAENGEEL
-859 FTIGQ
+859 FTIGE
-864 LRKGVKE
+864 LRKGVVA
-871 NVNPGQTL
+871 NVNPGQTIS
-879 QVRIPADAKRG
+879 VKIPEDAKTG

-922 VNITGNNPERQTPKS
+922 VKITGTNQERPTPKS
-937 TRDEGIAEQPEGL
+937 SRDEGTAEQPEGL
-950 STSTSITSFAGE
+950 SSSTSITSFAGE
-962 ASTLVQTSKDLKF
+962 ASALVQTSKDLKF